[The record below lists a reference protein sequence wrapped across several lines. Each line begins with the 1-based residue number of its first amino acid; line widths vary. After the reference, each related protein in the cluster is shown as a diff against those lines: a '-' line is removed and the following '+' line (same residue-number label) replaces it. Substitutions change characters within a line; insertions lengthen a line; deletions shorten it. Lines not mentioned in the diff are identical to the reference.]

1 MDTIGVK
8 DSSLSDE
15 QLDRIVPLIQWI
27 SFTVIGWK
35 TDLGFEYPKI
45 ADAKAQWERELRAYE
60 ENSIH
65 AGDCTNQP
73 MTCIRCYVEDQR
85 KDAQT
90 LVRFLNGETCK
101 EQ

>member
-15 QLDRIVPLIQWI
+15 QLDQIVPLIQWV
-27 SFTVIGWK
+27 SFAVIGWK
-35 TDLGFEYPKI
+35 TDLGFEYPTLD
-45 ADAKAQWERELRAYE
+45 DARKAWENELKTYAQQKE
-60 ENSIH
+60 H
-65 AGDCTNQP
+65 CGDCTNLP
-73 MTCIRCYVEDQR
+73 MTCIRCLVEDQR

-101 EQ
+101 K

>member
-15 QLDRIVPLIQWI
+15 QLDQIVPLIEWI
-27 SFTVIGWK
+27 SFAVIGWK
-35 TDLGFEYPKI
+35 TDLGREYETLE
-45 ADAKAQWERELRAYE
+45 DAKTMWQHELEAYAKYE
-60 ENSIH
+60 EH
-65 AGDCTNQP
+65 CGDCTNQP
-73 MTCIRCYVEDQR
+73 MTCIRCLVEDQR

-101 EQ
+101 K